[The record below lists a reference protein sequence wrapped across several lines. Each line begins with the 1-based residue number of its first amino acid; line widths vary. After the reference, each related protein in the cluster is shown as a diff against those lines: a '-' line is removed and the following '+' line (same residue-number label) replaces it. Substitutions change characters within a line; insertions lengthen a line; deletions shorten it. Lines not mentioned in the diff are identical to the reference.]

1 MPNTYSQIYIH
12 FVFAVQ
18 SRDALIDAQWRES
31 LYQYIGGIVRKRK
44 QHAVAIGG
52 IHDHVHLLV
61 SMNPTISPSDLIAD
75 VKRTTSKWI
84 NENHLV
90 LGRFAWQEGFGAV
103 SFAKTQIDYD
113 IRYIQNQEEHH
124 RKITF
129 REEYIDF
136 LKAFGVEF
144 DEKYI
149 FYDV

>member
-90 LGRFAWQEGFGAV
+90 LGRFAWQEGFGAF
-103 SFAKTQIDYD
+103 SYAKSQDKKKNHCNKHYNSCNENHKL
-113 IRYIQNQEEHH
+113 Y
-124 RKITF
+124 RKPECQCF
-129 REEYIDF
+129 FHF
-136 LKAFGVEF
+136 LFT
-144 DEKYI
+144 I
-149 FYDV
+149 I

>member
-31 LYQYIGGIVRKRK
+31 LYQYIGGIVRKRN

-90 LGRFAWQEGFGAV
+90 LGRFAWQEGFGAF
-103 SFAKTQIDYD
+103 SYAKSQIDNV